1 MLLVWARKYP
11 VHCTLLSC
19 FLTEPHP
26 ILKFLDKAC
35 VWQASVYGETIFLPF
50 FAFTIGFW
58 DPTPWRAVGQ
68 TLRHWGAASWYLRR
82 AVVPWLLGDRGP
94 GKLCASLP
102 HSPLGSPL
110 GLSHKCPCLCCMYVW
125 IHTYMYVWIQFRPN
139 YTLLF
144 GYLIV
149 RYVICKY
156 FLLLCGLPLCFVD
169 GVLCTKFFILMKSSV
184 FFFFFFCCLHFCHTQ
199 RWWSLIYPLVSY
211 GYYSYYLLCLKSYMH
226 LINMSPVWGCSDPL
240 NHSFVFYHVI
250 AVHTGNNSLLPPLQ
264 KLTGKLPE
272 SAGISEC
279 AKVLN

>member
-1 MLLVWARKYP
+1 MLYVCVDTHVY
-11 VHCTLLSC
+11 VCVDTV
-19 FLTEPHP
+19 LTKLHSYFWLFHYQ
-26 ILKFLDKAC
+26 ICDL
-35 VWQASVYGETIFLPF
+35 QIFPSALWI
-50 FAFTIGFW
+50 AF
-58 DPTPWRAVGQ
+58 
-68 TLRHWGAASWYLRR
+68 
-82 AVVPWLLGDRGP
+82 
-94 GKLCASLP
+94 
-102 HSPLGSPL
+102 
-110 GLSHKCPCLCCMYVW
+110 
-125 IHTYMYVWIQFRPN
+125 
-139 YTLLF
+139 
-144 GYLIV
+144 
-149 RYVICKY
+149 
-156 FLLLCGLPLCFVD
+156 
-169 GVLCTKFFILMKSSV
+169 VLCWWCPLHKVFHFDEIQC